1 MRKHLLLTHGHK
13 HIHKKHLHHALQ
25 HHHTFHI
32 HKGHAMKHKG
42 YGPATAQKKNINSF
56 QPPTSGTGMRK
67 HTGKRLHPLKFK
79 L

>member
-1 MRKHLLLTHGHK
+1 
-13 HIHKKHLHHALQ
+13 
-25 HHHTFHI
+25 
-32 HKGHAMKHKG
+32 MKHKG